1 MKCVK
6 ALMHVSIMMR
16 IYIFFYCSSFILLAL
31 RKIKIV
37 TFLEQ
42 QVTSLPKLR

>member
-1 MKCVK
+1 MCKGTYACVYYD
-6 ALMHVSIMMR
+6 AY
-16 IYIFFYCSSFILLAL
+16 IYFFNCSSFILLAL